1 MTLPDGTLHPTEQRL
16 LDALGDVDPAESQM
30 DVADHWV
37 TLVDQAGQ
45 LVWVRPHEGE
55 WSALEILAHVTTVEL
70 TNALRYRAMLVEE
83 SPVLADYGTT
93 YWSSVLTSPGIQ
105 PLALLQLFRALRYDN
120 LEFWAHL
127 DEAGRA
133 RVGIHQEC
141 GPETI
146 ELRFKMLAGHDRQHL
161 DQARRALAL
170 VRVNRPT

>member
-1 MTLPDGTLHPTEQRL
+1 MTLPDGTLHPIEREL
-16 LDALGDVDPAESQM
+16 LDELGDNDPAESQA
-30 DVADHWV
+30 DGADHWV

-70 TNALRYRAMLVEE
+70 TNALRYRAMLVED
-83 SPVLADYGTT
+83 SPELADYGTT
-93 YWSSVLTSPGIQ
+93 FWSSLLTAPGIQ
-105 PLALLQLFRALRYDN
+105 PLALLQMFRALRLDN
-120 LEFWAHL
+120 LRFWSNL
-127 DEAGRA
+127 DAAGRA
-133 RVGIHQEC
+133 RTGIHAEC